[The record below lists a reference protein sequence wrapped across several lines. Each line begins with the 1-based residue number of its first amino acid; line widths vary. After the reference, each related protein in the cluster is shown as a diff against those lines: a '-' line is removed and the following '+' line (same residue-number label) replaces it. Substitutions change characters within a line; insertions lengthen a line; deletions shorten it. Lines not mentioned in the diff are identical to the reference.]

1 MDIFSSTGASLLVL
15 LVQGL
20 FAWALWSLRRAFV
33 RAEDY
38 SLHVQRDA
46 RREAASARRFDA
58 LEQHLRLAP
67 DTADM
72 AGLHSEL
79 AALRGE
85 RCRGLLTLASNPCFV
100 AGADWPYGMD
110 EATFDAFVAGC
121 RDHPA
126 ATLKRFS
133 LLCSQGSSEAR
144 GLARQLQAAAPHLA
158 PEVLLAG
165 LEVLGNFDG
174 RSALQRFAGP
184 QLHLLAGADA
194 LVPAEVAGELLSLQ
208 PDIEV
213 GLIEEVS
220 HAFPLERPHEVA
232 AAIHAFITEAGDV

>member
-58 LEQHLRLAP
+58 REQHLRLAP

-85 RCRGLLTLASNPCFV
+85 MQALNARISGLDRLL
-100 AGADWPYGMD
+100 
-110 EATFDAFVAGC
+110 ERLEHTFDRHEDRQNHTPHAGGQYGC
-121 RDHPA
+121 RAGVD
-126 ATLKRFS
+126 ATGG
-133 LLCSQGSSEAR
+133 C
-144 GLARQLQAAAPHLA
+144 
-158 PEVLLAG
+158 
-165 LEVLGNFDG
+165 N
-174 RSALQRFAGP
+174 
-184 QLHLLAGADA
+184 
-194 LVPAEVAGELLSLQ
+194 
-208 PDIEV
+208 
-213 GLIEEVS
+213 
-220 HAFPLERPHEVA
+220 
-232 AAIHAFITEAGDV
+232 